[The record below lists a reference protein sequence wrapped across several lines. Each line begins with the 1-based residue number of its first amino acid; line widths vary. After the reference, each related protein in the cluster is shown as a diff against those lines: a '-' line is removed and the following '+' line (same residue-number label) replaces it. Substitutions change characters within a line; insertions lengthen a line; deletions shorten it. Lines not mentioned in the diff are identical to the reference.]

1 MGNYSVMTPSF
12 SFSFFRKTTSNS
24 LWSAFLHCEVFPK
37 PSPPASLKEGRGGLA
52 ASSVR
57 LLKKS
62 LLMAAVGEHEGAERR
77 ADAIYIY

>member
-1 MGNYSVMTPSF
+1 M
-12 SFSFFRKTTSNS
+12 
-24 LWSAFLHCEVFPK
+24 
-37 PSPPASLKEGRGGLA
+37 A